1 MAERRRPPVSVVT
14 TSPTL
19 HSDYTA
25 GLPSKGTR
33 LSVTVVEAL
42 RDLIVVS
49 LDHNSKVYQGA
60 LLDITNRSIK
70 PFCSSPFPKPE
81 DSAEDEAM
89 FALKMRHTYMVSSRE
104 NEAPF
109 NGGIAGQGTGKAI
122 EPARDKRAPRTK
134 IDQHVR
140 MRKLRPRQTL
150 CSNCQSRCED
160 ASTGATTTTSRG
172 SAKKNTAPLV
182 SVVRGTRESH
192 RAPPLEAPQGSGGK
206 SGGEP
211 PHPSVPTQTSPS
223 PWTEETP
230 PQADVY
236 GSVAE
241 DPLIKEEL
249 PSSAQMPESEEPARR
264 QQQRPLLP
272 PDHDRRERE
281 REREQITTAAQPVM
295 TSRKKR
301 SSLITLTSKA
311 GDERRTTRAEV
322 KAQQQQQIQTEHH
335 HLALPQQS
343 PVIKISFNNP
353 QGKGTI
359 VKIPAK
365 VAVADY
371 EETTS
376 DDEEKEDFAAV
387 PEAGSVTGPYAGI
400 SQETERSAGGKPK
413 RRKRE
418 TTAEAIGENMENQPA
433 AVQTSVRHHKHKAGK
448 HKRKRHKESGG
459 TENTG
464 DSDGESV
471 PNFPQAAVGGGE
483 TNNGEEFAVAAADE
497 PLRNGDVV
505 WGKVMGFP
513 WWPGRILSIGA
524 EDETSS
530 ANDSDMALLNGEA
543 HVAWFGSSTSS
554 RILTSSLAPFLR
566 DFKLRY
572 NRRKRG
578 PYKEAIR
585 QATQEAK
592 AKTRTG

>member
-1 MAERRRPPVSVVT
+1 M
-14 TSPTL
+14 
-19 HSDYTA
+19 
-25 GLPSKGTR
+25 
-33 LSVTVVEAL
+33 
-42 RDLIVVS
+42 
-49 LDHNSKVYQGA
+49 
-60 LLDITNRSIK
+60 
-70 PFCSSPFPKPE
+70 
-81 DSAEDEAM
+81 
-89 FALKMRHTYMVSSRE
+89 
-104 NEAPF
+104 
-109 NGGIAGQGTGKAI
+109 
-122 EPARDKRAPRTK
+122 
-134 IDQHVR
+134 
-140 MRKLRPRQTL
+140 
-150 CSNCQSRCED
+150 
-160 ASTGATTTTSRG
+160 
-172 SAKKNTAPLV
+172 
-182 SVVRGTRESH
+182 
-192 RAPPLEAPQGSGGK
+192 
-206 SGGEP
+206 
-211 PHPSVPTQTSPS
+211 PTQTSPS

-387 PEAGSVTGPYAGI
+387 PEAGSVAGPYAGI

-448 HKRKRHKESGG
+448 EKWRTFSIYR
-459 TENTG
+459 
-464 DSDGESV
+464 SV
-471 PNFPQAAVGGGE
+471 WFNF
-483 TNNGEEFAVAAADE
+483 
-497 PLRNGDVV
+497 
-505 WGKVMGFP
+505 
-513 WWPGRILSIGA
+513 GRIGI
-524 EDETSS
+524 EF
-530 ANDSDMALLNGEA
+530 MKRLN
-543 HVAWFGSSTSS
+543 
-554 RILTSSLAPFLR
+554 
-566 DFKLRY
+566 
-572 NRRKRG
+572 
-578 PYKEAIR
+578 
-585 QATQEAK
+585 
-592 AKTRTG
+592 